1 MVYSVLRIPSED
13 FYKLNYFGL
22 SFVPIRMAKM
32 KKVAINAGFQV
43 EKELL
48 LISGEKY
55 KLV

>member
-1 MVYSVLRIPSED
+1 
-13 FYKLNYFGL
+13 
-22 SFVPIRMAKM
+22 MAKM